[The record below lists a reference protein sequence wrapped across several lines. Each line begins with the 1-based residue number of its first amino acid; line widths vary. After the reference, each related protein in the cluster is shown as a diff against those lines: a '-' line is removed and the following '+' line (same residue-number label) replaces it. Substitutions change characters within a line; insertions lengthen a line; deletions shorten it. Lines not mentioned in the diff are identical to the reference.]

1 MPLPCG
7 VMKLSAALLILLMAI
22 GSVVLWIG
30 VPLGWIW
37 LASNIVDSSEPS
49 MTPYVMVL
57 VGIPLTMVVV
67 GKGLAELNRV
77 YGEVTGTTPTVRVVM
92 PWRRS
97 MRDDRDAGHPRTVL
111 DIVMV
116 CSVTVA
122 LVLFALWFFLFAGSS
137 IPTP

>member
-1 MPLPCG
+1 
-7 VMKLSAALLILLMAI
+7 MKLSAALLIGLMAI

-67 GKGLAELNRV
+67 GKGLSQLNRV
-77 YGEVTGTTPTVRVVM
+77 YGEVTGTTPTVRVVL
-92 PWRRS
+92 PWHRS
-97 MRDDRDAGHPRTVL
+97 MRGERDAGHPRTVL
-111 DIVMV
+111 DVVMV
-116 CSVTVA
+116 CSVAIAV
-122 LVLFALWFFLFAGSS
+122 VLFALWFFLFAGSS

>member
-1 MPLPCG
+1 
-7 VMKLSAALLILLMAI
+7 MKLSAALLIGLMAI
-22 GSVVLWIG
+22 GSLVLWIG

-67 GKGLAELNRV
+67 GKGLSQLNRV
-77 YGEVTGTTPTVRVVM
+77 YGEVTGTTPTVRVVL
-92 PWRRS
+92 PWHRS
-97 MRDDRDAGHPRTVL
+97 MRGERDAGHPRTIL
-111 DIVMV
+111 DVVMV
-116 CSVTVA
+116 CSVAIA

>member
-1 MPLPCG
+1 
-7 VMKLSAALLILLMAI
+7 MKLSAALLIGLMAI

-67 GKGLAELNRV
+67 GKGLAQLNRV
-77 YGEVTGTTPTVRVVM
+77 YGEVTGTTPTVRVVL
-92 PWRRS
+92 PWHRS
-97 MRDDRDAGHPRTVL
+97 LRGERDAGHPRTVL
-111 DIVMV
+111 DVVMV

>member
-1 MPLPCG
+1 
-7 VMKLSAALLILLMAI
+7 MKLSAALLIGLMAI

-30 VPLGWIW
+30 VPLGWIG

-97 MRDDRDAGHPRTVL
+97 MRDDRNAGHPRTVL
-111 DIVMV
+111 DVVMV
-116 CSVTVA
+116 CSVAVA

>member
-1 MPLPCG
+1 
-7 VMKLSAALLILLMAI
+7 MKLSAALLIGLMAI

-97 MRDDRDAGHPRTVL
+97 MRDDRNAGHPRTVL
-111 DIVMV
+111 DVVMV
-116 CSVTVA
+116 CSVAVA
-122 LVLFALWFFLFAGSS
+122 LILFALWFFLFAGSS

>member
-1 MPLPCG
+1 
-7 VMKLSAALLILLMAI
+7 MKLSAALLIGLMAI
-22 GSVVLWIG
+22 GSLVLWIG

-67 GKGLAELNRV
+67 GKGLSQLNRV
-77 YGEVTGTTPTVRVVM
+77 YGEVTGTTPTVRVVL
-92 PWRRS
+92 PWHRS
-97 MRDDRDAGHPRTVL
+97 MRGERDAGHPRTVL
-111 DIVMV
+111 DVVMV
-116 CSVTVA
+116 CSVAIAV
-122 LVLFALWFFLFAGSS
+122 VLFALWFFLFAGSS

>member
-1 MPLPCG
+1 
-7 VMKLSAALLILLMAI
+7 MKLSAALLILLMAV

-67 GKGLAELNRV
+67 GKGLVQLNRV
-77 YGEVTGTTPTVRVVM
+77 YGEVTGTTPTVRVVL
-92 PWRRS
+92 PWHRS
-97 MRDDRDAGHPRTVL
+97 MRGERDAGQPRTVL
-111 DIVMV
+111 DVVMV
-116 CSVTVA
+116 CSVAVA
-122 LVLFALWFFLFAGSS
+122 LVLFGLWFFLFAGSS